1 MKVETQHIKIC
12 GMLLVQY
19 LVLMWKYVALIS
31 IRKGN
36 RSEICDLSFYL
47 KKLEKDQIKTKISRR
62 KRIIKREETNRNQK
76 SQRNMNKTKS

>member
-1 MKVETQHIKIC
+1 
-12 GMLLVQY
+12 MLLVQY

-47 KKLEKDQIKTKISRR
+47 KKPEKEDQIKTKISRR